1 MLDKAKH
8 LVAKEKEWLLSQTGA
23 PSLLCY
29 HCNATTNVAGLI
41 PDCDDDVMDEV
52 RGRFKPSQTK
62 SLTIR
67 LSSKNGALV
76 LGFSF
81 ASLSS

>member
-8 LVAKEKEWLLSQTGA
+8 LVAKEKEWLLSQTG
-23 PSLLCY
+23 PSSFLCY
-29 HCNATTNVAGLI
+29 HCNPTTYIAGLI

-52 RGRFKPSQTK
+52 RECFKLSQTK
-62 SLTIR
+62 FLTIR

-81 ASLSS
+81 ASLPS